1 MLACCEWI
9 DDFSGPSGCRILELT
24 SSMAAQS
31 SVPRNVHFR
40 HTARL
45 INALIAAQKPYQLLL
60 FPNDAWQDLKCLVLR
75 CRLGRK
81 ILDAV
86 LARRQARFEMTGTTL
101 KAVKWKWKL
110 REMYPDSRRTH
121 RNQPKET
128 ALLCWTM
135 QPQFLQATS
144 RCLEGLKF
152 LTHQNVST
160 DKVPTW
166 EKHLRTAQ
174 YSFMDA
180 EVRKML
186 RKDTPQGV
194 RRRSN
199 FVIGGGGVVDV
210 EQFAIIN
217 SLEEWHGNDWITW
230 INILGFKKCSGAEF
244 SRIFFCPSRGFR
256 TVSLWKSA
264 SSHLYRNLVAVYFD
278 NFGRTKRQENGC
290 NILYLARCYQQ
301 GVLEVQA
308 VTFFPA
314 IADKVIIQGPQ
325 WAPPLGGGLGSS
337 CD

>member
-1 MLACCEWI
+1 MLRMDWWLFRPFWMSNSWVDIVNGRPIICAQECSLPPHSTADQRVDRGTKAI
-9 DDFSGPSGCRILELT
+9 SAAAFSQWCL
-24 SSMAAQS
+24 
-31 SVPRNVHFR
+31 
-40 HTARL
+40 ARP
-45 INALIAAQKPYQLLL
+45 Q
-60 FPNDAWQDLKCLVLR
+60 VLGFEVQTREEDSR
-75 CRLGRK
+75 CSFG
-81 ILDAV
+81 
-86 LARRQARFEMTGTTL
+86 RRQARFEMTGTTL

-152 LTHQNVST
+152 LTHQNVSKY
-160 DKVPTW
+160 KVPTW

-194 RRRSN
+194 RRRSS
-199 FVIGGGGVVDV
+199 FVEGGGVV
-210 EQFAIIN
+210 IN
-217 SLEEWHGNDWITW
+217 SLEEWHGNDWIAW
-230 INILGFKKCSGAEF
+230 INILGFKKCSDAEF

-278 NFGRTKRQENGC
+278 NFGVSDLTKCCRSNKC
-290 NILYLARCYQQ
+290 
-301 GVLEVQA
+301 
-308 VTFFPA
+308 
-314 IADKVIIQGPQ
+314 
-325 WAPPLGGGLGSS
+325 
-337 CD
+337 